1 MSREIETETETES
14 NVLSGSKKV
23 FAGNAGEIRVLRGI
37 VRALRKE
44 LPNESTERL
53 LKIASAIVEEI
64 ELVGREA
71 QQEKQESKPAVLVDT
86 HEGDRGDTDG
96 TY

>member
-1 MSREIETETETES
+1 MSEETES
-14 NVLSGSKKV
+14 NVLKGPEKV

-53 LKIASAIVEEI
+53 LKIASTIVEEI
-64 ELVGREA
+64 EAVGREA
-71 QQEKQESKPAVLVDT
+71 QQKKPAVLVDT
-86 HEGDRGDTDG
+86 APEGDINES
-96 TY
+96 Y